1 MCSYM
6 AMFPPTLP
14 HYFVRWLTEVGD
26 VVYDP
31 FSGRGTTVLE
41 ACLLGRIG
49 LGSDASPLA
58 WVLSSAKAQP
68 PDASNLHRRL
78 SELRRD
84 YQKAR
89 TADVPDHIRL
99 LFSKRTL
106 AQLVWLQQEL
116 QMQRKTDRYLMAVIL
131 GVLHAN
137 ARSDG
142 TPRGL
147 SVAMPNTFSMAPR
160 YVSRYVKAHRLRPP
174 DADVFDA
181 VEDRLQVLGRP
192 GDAYAMGRAWLQDVT
207 QPIHWP
213 ADVGRAKLIFSSPPY
228 LQVMKYGKLNWLRLW
243 MLGAEPPAVDSKL
256 FASAS
261 LPSYLSFMHSA
272 LKSLRNRVRNDGYA
286 CLVIGDVRR
295 GDAQLNLA
303 REVAQH
309 SLPGTGF
316 TLLRSISDHL
326 PIERKVSRIW
336 GPTRGRATKVD
347 RILVLGG
354 SRASKLPPA
363 PRINWERVRT
373 REHVDG
379 RSYREA

>member
-1 MCSYM
+1 M

-14 HYFVRWLTEVGD
+14 HYFVRWLTEEGD

-41 ACLLGRIG
+41 ACLLGRVG

-58 WVLSSAKAQP
+58 WVLSSAKAEP
-68 PDASNLHRRL
+68 ANAKHLLRRL
-78 SELRRD
+78 DELRGAFRNP
-84 YQKAR
+84 R

-99 LFSKRTL
+99 LFSNRTL
-106 AQLVWLQQEL
+106 AQLLWLREEL
-116 QMQRKTDRYLMAVIL
+116 EMRRKADKHLMAVLL

-147 SVAMPNTFSMAPR
+147 SVSMPNTFSMAPR
-160 YVSRYVKAHRLRPP
+160 YVSRYVKRHRLKPP

-181 VEDRLQVLGRP
+181 LEDRLKKLGDP
-192 GDAYAMGRAWLQDVT
+192 GDAHEAGRAWLQDVT
-207 QPIHWP
+207 RPIRWP
-213 ADVGRAKLIFSSPPY
+213 AEVGKAKLVFSSPPY

-243 MLGAEPPAVDSKL
+243 MLGAEPPVVDAKL

-261 LPSYLSFMHSA
+261 LPRYLSFMHST
-272 LKSLRNRVRNDGYA
+272 LMSLRKRVRKDGYA

-295 GDAQLNLA
+295 GDEQLNLA
-303 REVAQH
+303 QEVARH

-316 TLLRSISDHL
+316 KLLRSISDHL
-326 PIERKVSRIW
+326 PTDRKVSRIW
-336 GPTRGRATKVD
+336 GSTKGRATKVD

-354 SRASKLPPA
+354 PQTSALPPA
-363 PRINWERVRT
+363 PRINWNART
-373 REHVDG
+373 GEQVNG
-379 RSYREA
+379 RSH